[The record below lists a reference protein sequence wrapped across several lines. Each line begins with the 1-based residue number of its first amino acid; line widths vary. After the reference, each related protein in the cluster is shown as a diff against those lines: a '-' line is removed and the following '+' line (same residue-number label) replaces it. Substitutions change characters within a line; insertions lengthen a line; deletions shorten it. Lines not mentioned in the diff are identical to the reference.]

1 MILHFYL
8 HWPQRFRLDIWPYS
22 VYYAV
27 WIWNYFSDTTTPI
40 EVFNKAAF
48 LDHKHLQRTRVF
60 GCPVYVLAPTLQDA
74 KKLPKWHKR
83 SWKGVFLEFSPLHH
97 TTVALVLNPD
107 TGNITPQYHV
117 VFDETFST
125 ISSSTGVRRD
135 ILNDFLKHHNDSAPA
150 IKLWN
155 SLLDEGYG
163 GSDIKPPPVHTSP
176 VEILPPSNVPEPSVP
191 TETEI
196 RPTIPTL
203 SSSESSPTNDGP
215 TQALWT
221 SFHLTKR

>member
-40 EVFNKAAF
+40 EVFTKAAF

-125 ISSSTGVRRD
+125 ISSSTTMTQLRQSNYGTLSWIRATVEVTSNHLQCIRLLSRS
-135 ILNDFLKHHNDSAPA
+135 FL
-150 IKLWN
+150 LLT
-155 SLLDEGYG
+155 SL
-163 GSDIKPPPVHTSP
+163 SP
-176 VEILPPSNVPEPSVP
+176 LSLQKQRSGLRFLHYRHQNLLPPTMDQRKPCGHPS
-191 TETEI
+191 I
-196 RPTIPTL
+196 
-203 SSSESSPTNDGP
+203 
-215 TQALWT
+215 
-221 SFHLTKR
+221 